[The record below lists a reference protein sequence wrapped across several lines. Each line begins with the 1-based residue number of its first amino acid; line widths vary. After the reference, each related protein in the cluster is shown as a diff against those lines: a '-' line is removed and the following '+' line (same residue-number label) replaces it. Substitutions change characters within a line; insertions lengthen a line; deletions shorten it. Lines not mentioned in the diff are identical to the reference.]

1 MPGPDWSMYALL
13 GYMGLGSGIE
23 LLPYFVALLGVAG
36 AALLAI
42 VQRPLVLLVRWLRKP
57 KQTPNDDA
65 PADTRDGGQP

>member
-1 MPGPDWSMYALL
+1 MPGHDWSMPALL

-42 VQRPLVLLVRWLRKP
+42 VQRPLVLLVRWLRKS
-57 KQTPNDDA
+57 KRTPTDDA
-65 PADTRDGGQP
+65 PADTGDGG

>member
-1 MPGPDWSMYALL
+1 MPGPDWSMSALL

-42 VQRPLVLLVRWLRKP
+42 VQRPLVLLVRWLRKS
-57 KQTPNDDA
+57 KQMPTDDA
-65 PADTRDGGQP
+65 PETTGE